1 MPRTFP
7 AFFKAAAASLVV
19 ASTGLALGAGAMARE
34 PGQTASSEVP
44 APVLVRRGGS
54 SERAV
59 GRSQS
64 KSRSRIEP
72 AIPDIAPGVG
82 DAPPSLFGTVAR
94 RAGRAPSGWMDRLEA
109 SARFERCLA
118 AGAGCG
124 AAAGEWRA
132 LVNDVR
138 DRERGALID
147 AVNRRVNGLV
157 GYRSD
162 ISATGRN
169 DHWIT
174 PTGLLTTMQGDCED
188 YVLAK
193 YWALAAAG
201 VDRDDMYVM
210 VVRDLVARA
219 SHAFLAV
226 RDGSGFVLLDS
237 RTDRILRPEDLQ
249 GIVPVMTLGVD
260 GAYMHGR
267 PARRTALAAA
277 S

>member
-7 AFFKAAAASLVV
+7 AFFKAAAAAVIVST
-19 ASTGLALGAGAMARE
+19 TGLAGGTALARE
-34 PGQTASSEVP
+34 PGQAASAEVP
-44 APVLVRRGGS
+44 APVLVRRGGG
-54 SERAV
+54 ENAL
-59 GRSQS
+59 GRSQP
-64 KSRSRIEP
+64 KSRTRIET
-72 AIPDIAPGVG
+72 AVPDIAPAIG
-82 DAPPSLFGTVAR
+82 DAPPNLFGTVAR
-94 RAGRAPSGWMDRLEA
+94 RSSRAPAGWMGRLDA
-109 SARFERCLA
+109 AAQFERCLA

-124 AAAGEWRA
+124 SAAGDWRG
-132 LVNDVR
+132 LVEDVR
-138 DRERGALID
+138 GRDRGALIA

-162 ISATGRN
+162 VSATGRT

-174 PTGLLTTMQGDCED
+174 PTGLMTTMQGDCED

-193 YWALAAAG
+193 YWTLAAAG
-201 VDRDDMYVM
+201 IDRDDMYVM

-267 PARRTALAAA
+267 PARRTVLAAA